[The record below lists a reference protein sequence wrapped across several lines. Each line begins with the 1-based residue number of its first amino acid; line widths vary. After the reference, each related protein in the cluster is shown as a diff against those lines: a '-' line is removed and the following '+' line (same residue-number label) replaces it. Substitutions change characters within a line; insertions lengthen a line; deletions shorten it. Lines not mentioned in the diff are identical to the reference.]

1 MHVPCALV
9 CVNICMYGYPAAL
22 CTHHDVSCLTSA
34 IDYIQYLKDQK
45 KKQEDGLE
53 ALRKEVMALKI
64 MKA

>member
-1 MHVPCALV
+1 MCHSFNVHYVCSVILQQYAHVMMFRV
-9 CVNICMYGYPAAL
+9 
-22 CTHHDVSCLTSA
+22 LTSA

>member
-1 MHVPCALV
+1 MFS
-9 CVNICMYGYPAAL
+9 YPAAL
-22 CTHHDVSCLTSA
+22 CTRHDVSCLTSA